1 MRDIAPRILLIAC
14 GALAREVLAIIEQRA
29 LKNVHLTCLPA
40 KLHNY
45 PSKIPDGVRAK
56 INEARGRYDKI
67 LVLYGDCGTGGMLDA
82 VLQEEGVERIPG
94 PHCYAFFSGLQRFAQ
109 IMDDDP
115 TKFFLTDFLARH
127 FDKLIV
133 SGFGLDRNPQ
143 IKELLFGNYR
153 GVIYLAQTRDA
164 ELVGYAE
171 RAAEKLGL
179 PLEIIETGYGELG
192 SFLSPTTLA

>member
-1 MRDIAPRILLIAC
+1 MSATAPRILLIAC
-14 GALAREVLAIIEQRA
+14 GALAREVLTIVEQRA

-45 PSKIPDGVRAK
+45 PSKIPEGVRTK
-56 INEARGRYDKI
+56 IRAARGHYDKI
-67 LVLYGDCGTGGMLDA
+67 LVLYGDCGTSGMLDA

-94 PHCYAFFSGLQRFAQ
+94 PHCYAFFSGLDRFAQ

-133 SGFGLDRNPQ
+133 SGFGLDRHPEM
-143 IKELLFGNYR
+143 KELLFGNYR
-153 GVIYLAQTRDA
+153 GVVYLAQTRDA
-164 ELVGYAE
+164 ELLGYAE
-171 RAAEKLGL
+171 RAAQKLGL
-179 PLEIIETGYGELG
+179 PLEIIDTGYGELE
-192 SFLSPTTLA
+192 SFLSTSS

>member
-1 MRDIAPRILLIAC
+1 MPETAPRILLIAC
-14 GALAREVLAIIEQRA
+14 GALAREVLSIIEQRA

-45 PSKIPDGVRAK
+45 PSKIPEEVRRK
-56 INEARGRYDKI
+56 ISAARGHYDKI
-67 LVLYGDCGTGGMLDA
+67 LVLYGDCGTSGMLDA

-94 PHCYAFFSGLQRFAQ
+94 PHCYAFFSGQERFAK

-133 SGFGLDRNPQ
+133 SGFGLDRHPQ
-143 IKELLFGNYR
+143 MKELLFGNYR
-153 GVIYLAQTRDA
+153 AVVYFAQTRDA

-171 RAAEKLGL
+171 RAAQRLGL
-179 PLEIIETGYGELG
+179 PLEIIDTGYGELE
-192 SFLSPTTLA
+192 SFLSPPL

>member
-1 MRDIAPRILLIAC
+1 MSATAPRILLIAC
-14 GALAREVLAIIEQRA
+14 GALAREVLTIVEQRA

-45 PSKIPDGVRAK
+45 PSKIPEGVRTK
-56 INEARGRYDKI
+56 IRAARGHYDKI
-67 LVLYGDCGTGGMLDA
+67 LVLYGDCGTSGMLDA

-94 PHCYAFFSGLQRFAQ
+94 PHCYAFFSGLDRFAQ

-133 SGFGLDRNPQ
+133 SGFGLDRHPEM
-143 IKELLFGNYR
+143 KELLFGNYR
-153 GVIYLAQTRDA
+153 GVVYLAQTRDV
-164 ELVGYAE
+164 ELMGYAE
-171 RAAEKLGL
+171 RAAQKLGL
-179 PLEIIETGYGELG
+179 PLEIIDTGYGELE
-192 SFLSPTTLA
+192 SFLSTSS

>member
-1 MRDIAPRILLIAC
+1 MSSTAPRVLLIAC
-14 GALAREVLAIIEQRA
+14 GALAREVLTIIEQRA

-45 PSKIPDGVRAK
+45 PSKIPEGVRTK
-56 INEARGRYDKI
+56 IRAARGHYDKI
-67 LVLYGDCGTGGMLDA
+67 LVLYGDCGTSGMLDA

-94 PHCYAFFSGLQRFAQ
+94 PHCYAFFSGLDRFAQ

-133 SGFGLDRNPQ
+133 SGFGLDRHPEM
-143 IKELLFGNYR
+143 KELLFGNYR
-153 GVIYLAQTRDA
+153 GVVYLAQTRDA
-164 ELVGYAE
+164 ELLGYAE
-171 RAAEKLGL
+171 RAAQKLGL
-179 PLEIIETGYGELG
+179 PLEIIDTGYGELE
-192 SFLSPTTLA
+192 SFLSTSS

>member
-1 MRDIAPRILLIAC
+1 MSSTAPRVLLIAC
-14 GALAREVLAIIEQRA
+14 GALAREVLTIVEQRA

-45 PSKIPDGVRAK
+45 PSKIPEGVRTK
-56 INEARGRYDKI
+56 IRAARGHYDKI
-67 LVLYGDCGTGGMLDA
+67 LVLYGDCGTSGMLDA

-94 PHCYAFFSGLQRFAQ
+94 PHCYAFFSGLDRFTQ

-133 SGFGLDRNPQ
+133 SGFGLDRHPEM
-143 IKELLFGNYR
+143 KELLFGNYR
-153 GVIYLAQTRDA
+153 GVVYLAQTRDA
-164 ELVGYAE
+164 ELLGYAE
-171 RAAEKLGL
+171 RAAQKLGL
-179 PLEIIETGYGELG
+179 PLEIIDTGYGELE
-192 SFLSPTTLA
+192 SFLSTSS